1 MAVLLGAIVSR
12 STTAAPAVLFGF
24 ISNDTRMMVQKAV
37 DGATR
42 RLGELDCQQV
52 FADFLLDVPAPD
64 HFAAVRFVD
73 DSSAPQCA
81 RGLTLAFTQ
90 PGGRVV
96 HVCGTQFR
104 TRFQLDPTR
113 AEIIVIHELLHVL
126 GLGENPPS
134 SDAITARVTARCAP

>member
-52 FADFLLDVPAPD
+52 FADFSLDVPAPD

-81 RGLTLAFTQ
+81 RGVDTRLHAAWR
-90 PGGRVV
+90 PRRSRV
-96 HVCGTQFR
+96 R
-104 TRFQLDPTR
+104 
-113 AEIIVIHELLHVL
+113 
-126 GLGENPPS
+126 NPIQDQIPVGP
-134 SDAITARVTARCAP
+134 DEG